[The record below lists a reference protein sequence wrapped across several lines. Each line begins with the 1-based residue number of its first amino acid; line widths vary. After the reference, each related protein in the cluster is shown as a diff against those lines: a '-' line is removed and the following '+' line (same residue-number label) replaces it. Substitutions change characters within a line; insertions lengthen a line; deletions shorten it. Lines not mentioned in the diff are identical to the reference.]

1 MLNQKVN
8 RKTTIYP
15 FGDDVY
21 HPFLVKMAILGNGLS
36 RATDRSCSNPPC
48 NPGAVHDGDPTWGR
62 FAEHETRRH
71 FSHMFVY
78 RIYIYTIIYI
88 YIYIYYIIYIYMI
101 YMHIQIHI
109 FWSTVACRD
118 LFRDGRVRRVAEPWL
133 DGSPPLTG
141 STLME
146 IGT

>member
-1 MLNQKVN
+1 VLNQKVN

-21 HPFLVKMAILGNGLS
+21 NPFLVKMGILGNGLS
-36 RATDRSCSNPPC
+36 RATGRSCSNPPC

-78 RIYIYTIIYI
+78 RIYIYYNRDNYIFNCIYR
-88 YIYIYYIIYIYMI
+88 YISSGVLW
-101 YMHIQIHI
+101 H
-109 FWSTVACRD
+109 V
-118 LFRDGRVRRVAEPWL
+118 
-133 DGSPPLTG
+133 
-141 STLME
+141 E
-146 IGT
+146 I